1 MATLDEIRLKLISTD
16 NMIKGVRLGIGITQ
30 SSQLQNIESVL
41 KLISADIQDVLN
53 SFDEYMKEMEEAAIE
68 EQEEPVEKSIE
79 KPVEESV
86 EESVEEP
93 PKVSKK
99 K

>member
-1 MATLDEIRLKLISTD
+1 MITFDEIRLKLISTD

-41 KLISADIQDVLN
+41 KLISANIQDVLN
-53 SFDEYMKEMEEAAIE
+53 SFDEYIKETETEITVEEVKE
-68 EQEEPVEKSIE
+68 LP
-79 KPVEESV
+79 KPV
-86 EESVEEP
+86 
-93 PKVSKK
+93 KK

>member
-1 MATLDEIRLKLISTD
+1 MITLDEIRLKLISTD

-53 SFDEYMKEMEEAAIE
+53 SFNEYMKETEITI
-68 EQEEPVEKSIE
+68 KDL
-79 KPVEESV
+79 EES
-86 EESVEEP
+86 S
-93 PKVSKK
+93 KAIKK

>member
-1 MATLDEIRLKLISTD
+1 MITLDEIRLKLISTD

-53 SFDEYMKEMEEAAIE
+53 SFNEYIKETEITIKDLKEL
-68 EQEEPVEKSIE
+68 P
-79 KPVEESV
+79 KPV
-86 EESVEEP
+86 
-93 PKVSKK
+93 KK

>member
-1 MATLDEIRLKLISTD
+1 MITLDEIRLKLISTD

-53 SFDEYMKEMEEAAIE
+53 SFNEYMKETEITI
-68 EQEEPVEKSIE
+68 KDL
-79 KPVEESV
+79 EES
-86 EESVEEP
+86 
-93 PKVSKK
+93 PKAVKK